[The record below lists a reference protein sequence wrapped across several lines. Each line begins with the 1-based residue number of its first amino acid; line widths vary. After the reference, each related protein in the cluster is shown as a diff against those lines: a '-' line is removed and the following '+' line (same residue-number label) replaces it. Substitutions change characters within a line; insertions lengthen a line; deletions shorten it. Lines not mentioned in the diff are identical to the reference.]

1 MTHVKHRPHIKDIS
15 QAHERCSNRPKAIV
29 GEEGVSYRTHK
40 TASVAL
46 ATLVLLLCDSIQ
58 QCRHLM
64 EQVDN
69 PDHSLFRPPWNA
81 TKQSYAKQRGKW
93 TMRAQSNAANSEPD
107 TVVPFAP
114 AFENAAADSTDQLDR
129 AGQTILNML
138 QNAANL
144 AEANSQHAL
153 DMAQR
158 LSHQLRAAEARIAE
172 LEAEGQSYQ
181 DRAERAEQW
190 LHRIYSE
197 IEDRFLKNGD
207 RRTAVTGAP
216 RRNA

>member
-1 MTHVKHRPHIKDIS
+1 V
-15 QAHERCSNRPKAIV
+15 
-29 GEEGVSYRTHK
+29 
-40 TASVAL
+40 TASNN
-46 ATLVLLLCDSIQ
+46 TFN
-58 QCRHLM
+58 LM

-93 TMRAQSNAANSEPD
+93 TMRAQSNATNSEPD

-114 AFENAAADSTDQLDR
+114 AFENAAADSTDQLDG

-172 LEAEGQSYQ
+172 LEAEGQRTRTGPNARNNGWTEST
-181 DRAERAEQW
+181 AKS
-190 LHRIYSE
+190 RI
-197 IEDRFLKNGD
+197 DF
-207 RRTAVTGAP
+207 
-216 RRNA
+216 